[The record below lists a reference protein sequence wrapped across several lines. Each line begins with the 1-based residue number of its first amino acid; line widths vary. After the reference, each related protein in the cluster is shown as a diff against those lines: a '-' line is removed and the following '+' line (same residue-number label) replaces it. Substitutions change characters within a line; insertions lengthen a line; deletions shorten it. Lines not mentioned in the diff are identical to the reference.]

1 MQLSLRPTTFLVWK
15 VNRIDPFSTCSY
27 ADTQGILANQTLV
40 NKSTLKK
47 AVLDCNQVSAIILL
61 SFANDHPSMVG
72 SSHLVTNTS
81 VLLPKVKN
89 FSNWY
94 LEGAIGKSVYSCW
107 KMGADRL
114 SKNLHQTLNLTWRKP
129 IQADLRSV
137 AHEFLIRTSA
147 LIENLNMFVK
157 EFRSELMLEG
167 NGAEA
172 TEAWLLLSAM
182 LSAIFKTMSDAR
194 DKAGESRKM

>member
-1 MQLSLRPTTFLVWK
+1 
-15 VNRIDPFSTCSY
+15 
-27 ADTQGILANQTLV
+27 
-40 NKSTLKK
+40 
-47 AVLDCNQVSAIILL
+47 
-61 SFANDHPSMVG
+61 
-72 SSHLVTNTS
+72 
-81 VLLPKVKN
+81 
-89 FSNWY
+89 
-94 LEGAIGKSVYSCW
+94 
-107 KMGADRL
+107 MGADRL
-114 SKNLHQTLNLTWRKP
+114 SKNLHQTLNRTWRKP

-137 AHEFLIRTSA
+137 AHEFLVRTSA
-147 LIENLNMFVK
+147 LIENLNTFVK